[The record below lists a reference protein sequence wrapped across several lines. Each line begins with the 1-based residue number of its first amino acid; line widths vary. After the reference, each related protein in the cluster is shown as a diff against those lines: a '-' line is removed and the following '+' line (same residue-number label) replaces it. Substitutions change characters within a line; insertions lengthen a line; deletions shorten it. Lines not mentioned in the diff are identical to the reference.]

1 MIQTVIND
9 AKNNFRWLDVVMPTG
24 DELARIAE
32 EFHLQPTTVQDC
44 LQPEHLPKFEKFEDA
59 LFLICRAYDELSNR
73 DADTVQELTRKTAIF
88 WSEKFLI
95 TVHRVDQI
103 FIRQR
108 REHWSGCTEA
118 PAKAATAILTEL
130 LKAILGTYENP
141 LESATDQLDEI
152 ETEVFLSQSA
162 PQMIETLFLLK
173 RKATIIKKM
182 LFLTREILTTLAPEI
197 KGWKSSLQDLQE
209 TSDHLFFMTDQLYD
223 NATNL
228 LNLHIS
234 LSSHRTNEVVR
245 LLTLFSVFFM
255 PLTFMVGIYGMNF
268 KFMPE
273 LEKQWGYPAVW
284 LFMLLVTLS
293 IFLWFKRKKWL

>member
-9 AKNNFRWLDVVMPTG
+9 IKNNFRWLDVVLPTG

-32 EFHLQPTTVQDC
+32 EFHLQPNTVQDC
-44 LQPEHLPKFEKFEDA
+44 LQPEHLPKFEKFKDVF
-59 LFLICRAYDELSNR
+59 FLICRAYDEQSSR
-73 DADTVQELTRKTAIF
+73 DADTVQELTRKIAIF
-88 WSEKFLI
+88 WSDKFLI
-95 TVHRVDQI
+95 TIHRVDQV

-108 REHWSGCTEA
+108 REHWSGRAEA
-118 PAKAATAILTEL
+118 PAKAAMVLLTEL

-141 LESATDQLDEI
+141 LERATDQLDEI
-152 ETEVFLSQSA
+152 ETEVFLSPSA
-162 PQMIETLFLLK
+162 PQMIEALFLLK

-182 LFLTREILTTLAPEI
+182 LFLTREILTALAVEM

-209 TSDHLFFMTDQLYD
+209 NTDHLFFITDQLYD

-245 LLTLFSVFFM
+245 ILTLFSVFFM
-255 PLTFMVGIYGMNF
+255 PLTFIVGIYGMNF

-273 LEKQWGYPAVW
+273 LQKYWGYPAAL
-284 LFMLLVTLS
+284 LFMLLVTFT
-293 IFLWFKRKKWL
+293 IYLWFRRKKWL